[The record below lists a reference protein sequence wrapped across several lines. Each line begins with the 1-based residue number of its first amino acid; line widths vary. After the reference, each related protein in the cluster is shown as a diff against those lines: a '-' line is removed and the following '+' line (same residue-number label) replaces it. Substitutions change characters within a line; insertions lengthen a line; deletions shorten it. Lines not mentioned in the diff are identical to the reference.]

1 MRMLMR
7 MRMLYGYC
15 KFGAEPKIGY
25 IDFKIGYIDFEIRYI
40 DFKIG
45 YTLKTFY
52 FNTNRVGEP
61 QNWIHQFALQNRP

>member
-25 IDFKIGYIDFEIRYI
+25 IDFKIGYIEFVLKSFENSILI
-40 DFKIG
+40 Q
-45 YTLKTFY
+45 T
-52 FNTNRVGEP
+52 E
-61 QNWIHQFALQNRP
+61 

>member
-25 IDFKIGYIDFEIRYI
+25 IDLKIGYIDF
-40 DFKIG
+40 KNG

-52 FNTNRVGEP
+52 FNTNRIGEP